1 VVIMTSN
8 LGSHIIM
15 DAGLSDDVI
24 RARVMEEMRQHV
36 RPEFLNRVDEIL
48 IFHRLTQ
55 DHLRQI
61 VDIQVRGLQ
70 DRLAERNITLS
81 LTDKAREW
89 LAERGFD
96 PVYGARPLKR
106 LIQKEIQD
114 QLALKLLQGE
124 IADGAR

>member
-1 VVIMTSN
+1 
-8 LGSHIIM
+8 
-15 DAGLSDDVI
+15 
-24 RARVMEEMRQHV
+24 MEELRQHF

-55 DHLRQI
+55 DHLRAI
-61 VDIQVRGLQ
+61 VDIQLRGLQ
-70 DRLAERNITLS
+70 GRLAERNITLS
-81 LTDKAREW
+81 LTDKAREL

-114 QLALKLLQGE
+114 QLALRLLNGDF
-124 IADGAR
+124 ADGDQIEADAGEGKLVFRKQ